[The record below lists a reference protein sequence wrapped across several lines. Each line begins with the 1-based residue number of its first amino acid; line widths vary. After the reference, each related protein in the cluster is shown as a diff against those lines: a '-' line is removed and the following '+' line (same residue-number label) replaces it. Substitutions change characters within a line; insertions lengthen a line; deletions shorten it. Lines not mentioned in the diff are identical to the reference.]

1 MRLEVTDGGA
11 ALAMRLDGQRV
22 GYEIELSAAHDF
34 LGSGVDKFVV
44 GSALGEARGFR
55 GCVANFTLNEE
66 LQTLEE
72 GYSSSGLPLLR
83 ADIPA
88 GVHVDGC
95 DLQILQSV
103 APKDAVDIGVTV
115 IIVFFVLL
123 ICAIA
128 LSFTFFKLRKRYHKK
143 KEAEAAEAASTTKG
157 GVYDG
162 GYSNRGLD
170 LHETSLS
177 NRQLHQLNNAVTTT
191 PSGASSARYKPKIR
205 PTTMNLVDIN
215 SGGIGV
221 KPDLLDT
228 RRRMNSVSPMHHQHP
243 SPLHHLHGQSPSA
256 DLGGGGSDLVDHY
269 NEPVEHYDLEN
280 ASSIAPSDID
290 VIYHYKV
297 GSYTFCSNKDLNK
310 LTVLSL

>member
-1 MRLEVTDGGA
+1 
-11 ALAMRLDGQRV
+11 MRLDGQRV

-44 GSALGEARGFR
+44 GSALGEDRGFR

-123 ICAIA
+123 ICLIA
-128 LSFTFFKLRKRYHKK
+128 LSFTFFKLRKRYQKK
-143 KEAEAAEAASTTKG
+143 KESEASEANSTTKG

-170 LHETSLS
+170 LHETSMAAN

-205 PTTMNLVDIN
+205 PTTMNLVDLS
-215 SGGIGV
+215 SGGGV

-243 SPLHHLHGQSPSA
+243 SSPLHHLHGQSPSA
-256 DLGGGGSDLVDHY
+256 DLGGSDLVDHY

-297 GSYTFCSNKDLNK
+297 RVK
-310 LTVLSL
+310 LHIWVTLT